1 MMGDLVNDSEA
12 TLAAPPMPWESPSSS
27 LVLTKEGISA
37 EQITLALAL
46 EPRDIGNPGA
56 GIAAGPT
63 WWAFSFDE
71 HFSIDVERQV
81 QALSELFTPR
91 SKALR
96 ELVAA
101 GHAARVDITGTVET
115 GCKLRL
121 SATTLA
127 RVTALG
133 IPVTFTTLAAPGVE
147 EEDPLAWLD

>member
-1 MMGDLVNDSEA
+1 MNDSETA
-12 TLAAPPMPWESPSSS
+12 LAASPMPWESPSSS
-27 LVLTKEGISA
+27 LVLTKEGISG
-37 EQITLALAL
+37 ERITLALSL
-46 EPRDIGNPGA
+46 ESRDTGHPGV

-63 WWAFSFDE
+63 WWAFSYDE
-71 HFSIDVERQV
+71 HFSTDVERQV

-91 SKALR
+91 SEKLR
-96 ELVAA
+96 ELVAE

-121 SATTLA
+121 SVTTLA
-127 RVTALG
+127 RLSALG